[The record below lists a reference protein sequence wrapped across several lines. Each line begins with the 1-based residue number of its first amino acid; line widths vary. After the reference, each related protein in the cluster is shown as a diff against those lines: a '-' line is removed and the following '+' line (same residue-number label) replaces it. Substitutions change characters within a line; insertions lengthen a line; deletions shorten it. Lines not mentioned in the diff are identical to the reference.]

1 MNIFDS
7 HAHYDD
13 KKFEDDLDKVIEMI
27 QENGVTN
34 VINVGCDIKSSIASI
49 ELAKKYGMFYASVGV
64 HPHEAANITSDYIDQ
79 LRLLLAKPKV
89 VALGEIGLDYHY
101 DFSPRY
107 EQKTVFEQQLEL
119 AIELNKPVI
128 IHAREATSDTMNL
141 LEKYKPAG
149 VVHCFTG
156 SVQTAEQ
163 TLKLGMYI
171 GITGVVTFSN
181 ARKIRDVISIT
192 PLDRLLLETD
202 CPYMAPVPYRGQ
214 RSTSDMIIKTA
225 QAIADIKCVDVKHVI
240 SSARENTIKLFLG
253 ESITTV

>member
-13 KKFEDDLDKVIEMI
+13 KKFKGDLDETIKMI
-27 QENGVTN
+27 QQNGVSN

-49 ELAKKYGMFYASVGV
+49 ALAKKYDMFFASVGI
-64 HPHEAANITSDYIDQ
+64 HPHEAANVPPDYIDQ

-101 DFSPRY
+101 DFSPRT
-107 EQKTVFEQQLEL
+107 EQKAVFERQLKL

-128 IHAREATSDTMNL
+128 IHAREATSDTMSL

-149 VVHCFTG
+149 VVHCF
-156 SVQTAEQ
+156 SSSAQTAE
-163 TLKLGMYI
+163 LMLRLGMYI
-171 GITGVVTFSN
+171 GITGVVTFPN
-181 ARKIRDVISIT
+181 ARKIREVILIT

-214 RSTSDMIIKTA
+214 RTTSDMIIKTA
-225 QAIADIKCVDVKHVI
+225 QAIADIKGVDVNRVI
-240 SSARENTIKLFLG
+240 SSARENTIKLFSCG
-253 ESITTV
+253 STAV